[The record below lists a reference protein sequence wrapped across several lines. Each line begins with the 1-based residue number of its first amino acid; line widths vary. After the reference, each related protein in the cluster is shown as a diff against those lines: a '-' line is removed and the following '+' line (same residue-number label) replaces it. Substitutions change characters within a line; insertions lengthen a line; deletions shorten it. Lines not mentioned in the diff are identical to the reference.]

1 MNQYLFKTISLA
13 DQILCVAVEAQNQYL
28 VLARA
33 SDGAVIAKQDTHLE
47 QYAAAGSSAQATT
60 RVLAAAFSSSDSS
73 KIAFT
78 TSEGSL
84 QGKFGGHLVVINMV
98 SK

>member
-1 MNQYLFKTISLA
+1 MSIEN
-13 DQILCVAVEAQNQYL
+13 QNQYL

-33 SDGAVIAKQDTHLE
+33 SDGAVIAKQDTFLN
-47 QYAAAGSSAQATT
+47 QYAASQAAMATTKIVGSS
-60 RVLAAAFSSSDSS
+60 FSSADSS
-73 KIAFT
+73 KIAFA

-84 QGKFGGHLVVINMV
+84 QGKFGGHLVVVNMI